1 MKKTAGAIGIILAIV
16 FLILGFT
23 STTPDKY
30 IKSYGEGKMYEY
42 VGGDAYNYIIEASLR
57 GGEIAGAKTA
67 RAVYFAVA
75 GILFVLSV
83 AFLQSGDGDS
93 AQSREINAVY
103 KPLGHTEP
111 DAEPADP
118 ETQAD
123 MVFHDYVYDRPE
135 DPVDDGEETLPE
147 ENPADEISAPE
158 EEEATTEE

>member
-123 MVFHDYVYDRPE
+123 ETE

>member
-42 VGGDAYNYIIEASLR
+42 VGGDAYNYIIEAALR

-83 AFLQSGDGDS
+83 AFLQSGEGDS
-93 AQSREINAVY
+93 AQSREINAVC

-111 DAEPADP
+111 DAEPVAP

-123 MVFHDYVYDRPE
+123 EPE
-135 DPVDDGEETLPE
+135 DPVDDGEGIQPE
-147 ENPADEISAPE
+147 EDPADETSAPE
-158 EEEATTEE
+158 EEETTTEE